1 MAGVFDIELHDGDA
15 ANQDE
20 SDDDVIDN
28 REVVCMC
35 LIRCKLYSTAT
46 YFNSISSS
54 FLGGIQSC
62 CNCKRYIRVSISLF
76 NSVSFMLSIVIKEQN
91 YWPTF

>member
-28 REVVCMC
+28 REVVCMR
-35 LIRCKLYSTAT
+35 LIRCEFTSSTAT
-46 YFNSISSS
+46 HFNLISS
-54 FLGGIQSC
+54 FLGGI
-62 CNCKRYIRVSISLF
+62 
-76 NSVSFMLSIVIKEQN
+76 
-91 YWPTF
+91 